1 MFCVIGAGRRVC
13 KVLFEEYRAT
23 QNSGG
28 ARSFSAQP
36 FCVTPPGNQMTEKW
50 MAEKWRPRLLRP
62 GPRHLFMPL
71 QHSLVEELTQPGGC
85 PDGEAA

>member
-1 MFCVIGAGRRVC
+1 LQGAFWAISRHAKTAAALRR
-13 KVLFEEYRAT
+13 
-23 QNSGG
+23 
-28 ARSFSAQP
+28 FSAQP
-36 FCVTPPGNQMTEKW
+36 VSVTPPGNQMTEKW

-62 GPRHLFMPL
+62 GPRHSFMPL